1 MMLSSL
7 AGVASVMIGIYAS
20 LVLNLPTG
28 ATIVMVNFFFF
39 IIAFLSRRATY
50 ISRH

>member
-7 AGVASVMIGIYAS
+7 TGVSSVLIGIYTS
-20 LVLNLPTG
+20 FVLNLPTG
-28 ATIVMVNFFFF
+28 ATIVMVNFLSFM
-39 IIAFLSRRATY
+39 IAFLSRHAIH